1 MSISN
6 PTPSAP
12 ATATPALSRT
22 NLILGVILLLQ
33 LAVTAYF
40 YWPTQSAVTT
50 GEHLLADVTTD
61 AVTALTITDNNDRS
75 VSFVKEGDTWTLAD
89 TDGYPAR
96 AQKITDT
103 LDKLTAMT
111 TDRLVT
117 QTSGSH
123 DRLQVAEGNYLRE
136 VDITTASGTQTLY
149 FGSSTGASATH
160 VRAADNAATYLTS
173 EIATWELD
181 TLATT
186 WIEVAYFKV
195 PKAQITEI
203 TLENA
208 NGTFTFV
215 PVDESGEAG
224 EAAATQWTLADATP
238 DEPIAPANV
247 NTFIDRIA
255 TINLHSVLGKSD
267 SPDYGLDAPLA
278 TVTVTT
284 SEVTTGT
291 TPAATNTTT
300 LVIGAKDDEENT
312 YYLKSS
318 DSDFYVRLAAFTG
331 DDLVNKQRSD
341 FMVQADE
348 QSGAA
353 QSGDASVAPSTSESP
368 ATEPVVSSSEV
379 TTTTSAIES
388 QTVPTATIEAS
399 TTATTTVSVDE
410 SASPTA
416 TVDAGTP
423 TTDTVSS
430 NSSITDT
437 VTPDSDTSPEPEAT
451 TTPVN

>member
-6 PTPSAP
+6 STPSAP
-12 ATATPALSRT
+12 TTTPSALSRT
-22 NLILGVILLLQ
+22 NIILGVILLLQ

-40 YWPTQSAVTT
+40 YWPTQSTVST

-96 AQKITDT
+96 AQKITET
-103 LDKLTAMT
+103 LDKLTAIA

-117 QTSGSH
+117 QTEGSH
-123 DRLQVAEGNYLRE
+123 DRLQVADDNYLRE

-173 EIATWELD
+173 EVATWELD
-181 TLATT
+181 TLAAT

-215 PVDESGEAG
+215 PADEVGEAD
-224 EAAATQWTLADATP
+224 ATEWTLADATP
-238 DEPIAPANV
+238 DEPIAPANI
-247 NTFIDRIA
+247 NTFVDRIA
-255 TINLHSVLGKSD
+255 TINLHTVLGKSE
-267 SPDYGLDAPLA
+267 SPEYGLSAPLA

-291 TPAATNTTT
+291 TPTTTNTTT
-300 LVIGAKDDEENT
+300 LVIGAKDDEMNT

-341 FMVQADE
+341 FMIQADE
-348 QSGAA
+348 QSGAE
-353 QSGDASVAPSTSESP
+353 QSGDASVAPTTDESP

-379 TTTTSAIES
+379 TTTTSTIES

-399 TTATTTVSVDE
+399 ITATATASVD
-410 SASPTA
+410 ASVPPTA
-416 TVDAGTP
+416 TVEISTP

-430 NSSITDT
+430 NSGITDT
-437 VTPDSDTSPEPEAT
+437 VTPNSDTSTEQEAT
-451 TTPVN
+451 TTPGN